1 MVGCVLAGEYS
12 LQQAQYIFRRTNDY
26 QKVCH
31 FHLTDAMDQIFKKL
45 EISTINDV
53 FNCAK
58 IEQVMNIV
66 RTLRPEISKR
76 RFEIV
81 LYNMKNTK
89 ILHQKNTK
97 ILSSSIKATTET
109 PKPMSNICALC
120 NLQRQR
126 CELNVRQINEKLIIM
141 VGWILLDY
149 CSIKETA
156 RFLEP
161 GGRLVCHEHIFET
174 IFEVFETLQ
183 IAQMKEIDM
192 CSEGQMEKIMKIVDS
207 LSSGINFK
215 GFSACLREFARKN
228 KVTNGDLKNAGLT
241 SQFDPEKSPK
251 IEENSEKSILQI
263 STTRCAICQKSQN
276 PMKIIQSQN
285 EKLVIVVGN
294 VLRGVVTFKKAKPIL
309 AMSDQPLNFCVSH
322 ITEAIDGIFRALQR
336 EKIDEIRDS
345 CPYMKNVMIVVNVM
359 RPKLSSG
366 LFVKIFQDF
375 VKIHSKIQ

>member
-1 MVGCVLAGEYS
+1 
-12 LQQAQYIFRRTNDY
+12 
-26 QKVCH
+26 
-31 FHLTDAMDQIFKKL
+31 MDQIFKKL